1 MSILK
6 HYRTFKGGYKFFN
19 FTGQPQDI
27 IIDLGVPKVIFIPLR
42 QGFGVE
48 VKPVVKVGDQVK
60 TGQIIGRDD
69 ENVSSPV
76 HSSIS
81 GKVKEIVKKNYFGRE
96 VTFIVVE
103 GDGKDELEKLPFS
116 EKNWEKLTEEELE
129 TKLYLSGVTSLG
141 PSGIPTRYRS
151 SVIGLKE
158 VENLI
163 IHGLGSE
170 PYNICLKTL
179 LKGKNIFYF
188 IEGLKI
194 LKKLLPNAKIYLCLN
209 SEEKRII
216 EEIGK
221 LTSDIQWLEISLLES
236 KYPQGYDEMLIPI
249 VLGKKFPYGYS
260 AANIGIIS
268 LNISAVLHV
277 YEAIVDGKP
286 LIDRIITLS
295 GPCFKENPHI
305 KVRIGTPIGEIVKD
319 YLKSEVKVRLI
330 MNSLMRGY
338 ELKDYSLPM
347 DRTYTHIIAIP
358 ENTERKLFSF
368 LRLGLHSY
376 SYSSCFLTF
385 NKLEKYP
392 DTNIHGEERPCI
404 SCGYCEEVCPV
415 RIIPHLLS
423 KIVVKHLVNE
433 KLMHY
438 GIFNCIECNLCSFV
452 CPSKIPITKYIKE
465 GQEKL
470 IIQGCDRSRCILP
483 YFNLKGLEEYQG
495 IK

>member
-1 MSILK
+1 MSTLK
-6 HYRTFKGGYKFFN
+6 YYRTFKGGYRFSN
-19 FTGQPQDI
+19 FIGQPEDI
-27 IIDLGVPKVIFIPLR
+27 LLELEIPKIVFIPLR
-42 QGFGVE
+42 QGFGGE
-48 VKPVVKVGDQVK
+48 VKPIVKIGDKVK
-60 TGQIIGRDD
+60 TGQIIGQND
-69 ENVSSPV
+69 ENVSSPC
-76 HSSIS
+76 HSSIT
-81 GKVKEIVKKNYFGRE
+81 GIVKEIVKKNYFGRE
-96 VTFIVVE
+96 VTFIVIERE
-103 GDGKDELEKLPFS
+103 GEEQIEKLPYS
-116 EKNWEKLTEEELE
+116 EKNWEELTEQELE

-151 SVIGLKE
+151 SVIEPKE
-158 VENLI
+158 VESLI

-194 LKKLLPNAKIYLCLN
+194 LKKLLQNAKIYLCLN
-209 SEEKRII
+209 IRERKII
-216 EEIGK
+216 EEIYK
-221 LTSDIQWLEISLLES
+221 LTSEIDWLEISLLES

-249 VLGKKFPYGYS
+249 VLGKNFPYGYS

-268 LNISAVLHV
+268 LNIRAVLHV
-277 YEAIVDGKP
+277 YEAIVEGKP
-286 LIDRIITLS
+286 LIDRVITLS

-319 YLKSEVKVRLI
+319 YLKPEVKARLI
-330 MNSLMRGY
+330 MNSLMKGY

-358 ENTERKLFSF
+358 ENKERKLFSF

-376 SYSSCFLTF
+376 SYSSCFLKF
-385 NKLEKYP
+385 DKLKKYP
-392 DTNIHGEERPCI
+392 ETNIHGEERPCI

-423 KIVVKHLVNE
+423 KMIIKNQINE

-452 CPSKIPITKYIKE
+452 CPSKIPIAKNIKE

-470 IIQGCDRSRCILP
+470 IILGCDRSQCILP